1 MLRVTP
7 VLRDEYEP
15 LFRMVRDYWAE
26 HYADRGFMREP
37 DARAKR
43 FHDEFWRD
51 ADFRYLWWA
60 RLDGPAIGF
69 AKTELLEDPAWE
81 TQGDIGDFYI
91 APPFRLRGHGTAFV
105 RWLLDWFIGRGVK
118 SVRLFVRLDNPGA
131 LAFWRREGFETV
143 QVWHQM
149 RKAVR

>member
-1 MLRVTP
+1 MRVTP

-26 HYADRGFMREP
+26 HYAACGFMREP
-37 DARAKR
+37 GGGARR
-43 FHDEFWRD
+43 FHDEFWRE
-51 ADFRYLWWA
+51 ADSRYLWWA
-60 RLDGPAIGF
+60 RLDGPPIGF
-69 AKTELLEDPAWE
+69 AKSELIEDAIWD

-91 APPFRLRGHGTAFV
+91 APPFRLRGYGTAFV
-105 RWLLDWFIGRGVK
+105 RWLLDWFIERGVK

-131 LAFWRREGFETV
+131 SAFWKREGFETV

-149 RKAVR
+149 RRAVR